1 MRRLIDGTFKLC
13 GTPDSRPNLRPVLG
27 AAKVRLQSWQT
38 TILELI
44 GTFVVLVAIA
54 AGILALRF
62 GLIVLHD
69 VVR

>member
-1 MRRLIDGTFKLC
+1 MALLNFAERQTC
-13 GTPDSRPNLRPVLG
+13 SRPNFRPVLG

>member
-1 MRRLIDGTFKLC
+1 MALLNFAERQTC
-13 GTPDSRPNLRPVLG
+13 SRPNLRPVLG